1 MKIEKINKELEALYS
16 ANTKDIND
24 YSSPIINKHRE
35 SAFNEFKK
43 AGVPTKSNED
53 YKYTNLIPTFEKDYN
68 VTFKPIEVQIKTEN
82 LFKCDVVSLDADVTL
97 LSRGRY
103 IEEQKIKEFPKG
115 VIVAS
120 FNEAAKKYPEIFEK
134 HYAKYGNTKNN
145 SLYALNTAMAQDG
158 IFIYFPKNSYTE
170 KPIQIINLLVDEK
183 GFFYNTR
190 NLIVIEESAEA
201 NLIFCDDSLST
212 GEFLGNTATEI
223 YVGKNAKLNFYKIQ
237 NEHNESNNISSTYIY
252 QDKDSVFH
260 SGVYS
265 LLGGLIRNNFDI
277 NLAAEGCES
286 DLFGLSLIDKKQ
298 HTANFVHVN
307 HSKSHCNSNQLFK
320 TILDDTA
327 TGAFSGKVFVAK
339 DAQQTNANQTNRNIL
354 LTDSAKMSTKP
365 QLIIYADDVKCTH
378 GATVGQL
385 DEDAMFYMRAR
396 GIRKKEAKMLLMYA
410 FAYECISAVKID
422 ALRENIQD
430 LAQRRLNGELSLCRN
445 CSARVVNA

>member
-1 MKIEKINKELEALYS
+1 MKIKKINKDLEALYT
-16 ANTKDIND
+16 ANIKDINE
-24 YSSPIINKHRE
+24 YSSPIINKQRE
-35 SAFNEFKK
+35 SAFNDFKK
-43 AGVPTKSNED
+43 VGIPTKSNED
-53 YKYTNLIPTFEKDYN
+53 YKYTDLTETFEKNYN
-68 VTFKPIEVQIKTEN
+68 VTFKPIDVQIKTEN
-82 LFKCDVVSLDADVTL
+82 LFKCDVVRLDADVTL

-134 HYAKYGNTKNN
+134 HYAKYGSTKD

-170 KPIQIINLLVDEK
+170 KPLQIINLLVDEK
-183 GFFYNTR
+183 GFFYNSR
-190 NLIVIEESAEA
+190 NLIVIEENAEA
-201 NLIFCDDSLST
+201 NLIFCDDSLSKA
-212 GEFLGNTATEI
+212 EFLGNTATEI

-237 NEHNESNNISSTYIY
+237 NEHNESNSISSTYIY

-260 SGVYS
+260 GGVYS

-286 DLFGLSLIDKKQ
+286 DLYGLSLIDKKQ

-320 TILDDTA
+320 TILDDKA
-327 TGAFSGKVFVAK
+327 TGAFSGRVYVAK
-339 DAQQTNANQTNRNIL
+339 DAQQTSANQTNRNIL
-354 LTDSAKMSTKP
+354 LTNDAKMSTKP
-365 QLIIYADDVKCTH
+365 QLIIFADDVKCSH

-385 DEDAMFYMRAR
+385 DENAMFYMRAR
-396 GIRKKEAKMLLMYA
+396 GIPKKEAKMLLMYA
-410 FAYECISAVKID
+410 FANECIAAVKID